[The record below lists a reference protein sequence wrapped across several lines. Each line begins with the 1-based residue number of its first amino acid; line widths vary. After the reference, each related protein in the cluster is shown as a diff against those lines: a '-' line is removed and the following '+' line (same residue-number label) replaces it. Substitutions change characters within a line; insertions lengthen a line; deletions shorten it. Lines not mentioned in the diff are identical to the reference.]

1 MKQILTPISIISIN
15 NENNE
20 NIIQTAYNDLIKT
33 LKFRSLD
40 IKDKEEI
47 IKNKYMIRIYSVI
60 ARIQFLIDNKEYLTK
75 EQISYLAE
83 YIAAYKT
90 NIKNYYKI
98 ICSYFD
104 DMAEELMSEPDNK
117 FDEFTTEELMAEIE
131 RRNNK

>member
-1 MKQILTPISIISIN
+1 MKQIVIPIGTILIDD
-15 NENNE
+15 ENNK
-20 NIIQTAYNDLIKT
+20 NIIQAAYNDLIKA

-40 IKDKEEI
+40 IKDKEEV

-75 EQISYLAE
+75 EQISYLTE
-83 YIAAYKT
+83 YIAAYKV
-90 NIKNYYKI
+90 NIKRYYEI
-98 ICSYFD
+98 ICSHFD
-104 DMAEELMSEPDNK
+104 EMAEELMKENDNR

>member
-1 MKQILTPISIISIN
+1 MKQIMIPIGTIFVN
-15 NENNE
+15 DENNE
-20 NIIQTAYNDLIKT
+20 TITQAVYKDLIKA

-40 IKDKEEI
+40 IKDKEEV
-47 IKNKYMIRIYSVI
+47 IKNKYMIRIYSII

-83 YIAAYKT
+83 YIAAYKI

-104 DMAEELMSEPDNK
+104 DMTEELMSEPDNK
-117 FDEFTTEELMAEIE
+117 FNEFTTEELMAEIE

>member
-1 MKQILTPISIISIN
+1 MKKIIIPIGILPIN
-15 NENNE
+15 DLDNE
-20 NIIQTAYNDLIKT
+20 NIIQTAYNDFIKFMQFNK
-33 LKFRSLD
+33 LNP
-40 IKDKEEI
+40 KDVIEK
-47 IKNKYMIRIYSVI
+47 KYTIRIYSI
-60 ARIQFLIDNKEYLTK
+60 ISRIQFLIDNKEYLTK

-104 DMAEELMSEPDNK
+104 DMAEELISEPDNK
-117 FDEFTTEELMAEIE
+117 FDEFTTKELMAEIE